1 MMVVVVVV
9 VWTVSWPRRE
19 RCPGTLRVTIP
30 RPLRRFFSSF
40 SSTAVSL
47 FLHDVLSLSL
57 SILSFSFLSVP
68 LGQAPARVPAFI
80 LPRTSPCP
88 TTLPRR
94 AG

>member
-30 RPLRRFFSSF
+30 RPLRRSSPFF
-40 SSTAVSL
+40 STAVSL

-57 SILSFSFLSVP
+57 SILSFSFPSVS

-80 LPRTSPCP
+80 LPRTSPCRA
-88 TTLPRR
+88 TLPRR
-94 AG
+94 VG